1 MLKVK
6 EWLKRKKATKDFKEE
21 MNRIIKEE
29 IEKVRNG
36 LGIKSVTEASLKDI
50 IREELNKLKGEKL

>member
-6 EWLKRKKATKDFKEE
+6 EWLRRKKATKDFKEE

-36 LGIKSVTEASLKDI
+36 LGVKSVTEASLKDI